1 MHRFFFKQKSVS
13 VEELSVDSWSWKFD
27 VLITNICP
35 RNEAS
40 RAIMLVL
47 SRETSNFQDAS
58 IRPIVPRQKHSVDFI
73 VYH

>member
-1 MHRFFFKQKSVS
+1 MHRFFFEQKSVS

-27 VLITNICP
+27 VLKTNICP

>member
-13 VEELSVDSWSWKFD
+13 VEELSVDSWFWKFD
-27 VLITNICP
+27 VLKTNICP

-47 SRETSNFQDAS
+47 SRGNIKFPRRKYQTDSSET
-58 IRPIVPRQKHSVDFI
+58 KTLC
-73 VYH
+73 

>member
-1 MHRFFFKQKSVS
+1 MHRFFFEQKSVS

-27 VLITNICP
+27 VLKTNICP

-40 RAIMLVL
+40 RAIMQVL